1 MLIHVADDSA
11 TPTSKRRRKTK
22 PEAMTK
28 TTDLTVQ
35 FEISENDLEAI
46 RRGEMLND
54 CHINSASALIKEAF
68 PKIKGLQNTLN
79 EQRKNG
85 FRHAGDGSIQIL
97 YCGDDTK
104 HWVTTCS
111 LDNTVLL
118 YDSLPRSSIPA
129 ELQRQIKTVYGA
141 ATKEVVLPMVQKQT
155 NKVDCGCYAIAWA
168 LHLALGEKPENMRL
182 ETKSIRQHLEQIFV
196 QKELTPFPNTVK
208 NSRRTHNI
216 TILLTE

>member
-1 MLIHVADDSA
+1 MFIYVADDSA
-11 TPTSKRRRKTK
+11 TPTRKRRKTK

-35 FEISENDLEAI
+35 FEITENDLEAI

-79 EQRKNG
+79 EQIKNG
-85 FRHAGDGSIQIL
+85 FKPAGDGSIQIL
-97 YCGDDTK
+97 YCGGDTK

-111 LDNTVLL
+111 LNNTVLL
-118 YDSLPRSSIPA
+118 YDSLPQGSVPV
-129 ELQRQIKTVYGA
+129 ELQRQIKTIYGET
-141 ATKEVVLPMVQKQT
+141 TKEVVLPLVQKQT

-182 ETKSIRQHLEQIFV
+182 ETKSIRQHLEQILV

-208 NSRRTHNI
+208 NSRRTHNT
-216 TILLTE
+216 TIPLTV